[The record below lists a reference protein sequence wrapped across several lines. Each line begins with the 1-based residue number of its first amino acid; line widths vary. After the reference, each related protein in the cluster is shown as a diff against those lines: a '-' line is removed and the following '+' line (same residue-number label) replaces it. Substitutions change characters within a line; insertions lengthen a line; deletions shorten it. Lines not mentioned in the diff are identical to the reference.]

1 MIKVIDGKRYNTNTA
16 EEVYSYYTGQYGDFD
31 YRERTLYRTKAGAWF
46 MYHAGGALT
55 DMAIVTSGNDRT
67 GSTCIEPVTDD
78 EAYAFLERHSA
89 DDEALAALERYFG
102 DRVQDA

>member
-1 MIKVIDGKRYNTNTA
+1 MIKVIDGKRYNTDTA
-16 EEVYSYYTGQYGDFD
+16 EEVYSHYTGQYGDFD

-55 DMAIVTSGNDRT
+55 DMAVVTSGNDRT
-67 GSTCIEPVTDD
+67 GSTAIEPVSDD
-78 EAYAFLERHSA
+78 QAYAFLERHSA
-89 DDEALAALERYFG
+89 DDEALAVLERYFG